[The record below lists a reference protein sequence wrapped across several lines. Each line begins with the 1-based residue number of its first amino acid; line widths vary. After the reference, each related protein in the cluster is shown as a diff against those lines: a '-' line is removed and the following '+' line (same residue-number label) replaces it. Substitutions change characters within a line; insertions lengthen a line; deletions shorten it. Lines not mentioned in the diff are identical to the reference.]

1 MGRGATEVSVESFA
15 AHGRVPTAL
24 RRQGAPTYL
33 KKGGPAAAL
42 GRLRILL
49 CGVGHVECL
58 CAVWFRPGCVGD
70 ESGFVGLCCR
80 RSARSVSDS
89 VSTRVRKAGPAGP
102 IWPLKPSEGSFL
114 GEIGTR

>member
-58 CAVWFRPGCVGD
+58 VQCGSGRDVLGMSPGLLVYAAEGLPAV
-70 ESGFVGLCCR
+70 
-80 RSARSVSDS
+80 
-89 VSTRVRKAGPAGP
+89 
-102 IWPLKPSEGSFL
+102 
-114 GEIGTR
+114 